1 MAFDIMHMK
10 RIIRSWC
17 VAEGITYE
25 ERAER
30 LDVPMPTL
38 KSWIY
43 GTNRL
48 ALDDAAR
55 ICDVFGKSLDELTA
69 REPRTA

>member
-25 ERAER
+25 ELAER

-48 ALDDAAR
+48 ALINTGDR
-55 ICDVFGKSLDELTA
+55 WLIQEETEL
-69 REPRTA
+69 P